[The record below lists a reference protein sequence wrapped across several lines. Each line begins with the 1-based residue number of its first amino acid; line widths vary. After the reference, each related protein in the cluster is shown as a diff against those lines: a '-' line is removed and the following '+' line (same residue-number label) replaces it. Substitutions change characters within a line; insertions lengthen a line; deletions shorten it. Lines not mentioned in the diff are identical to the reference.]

1 MEFIQCKNCET
12 IIAIKDLK
20 IPFSEELL
28 TGANASNTIK
38 GNDLC
43 AVCAEAK
50 ENDKEEGEE
59 ISQLEREVSK

>member
-20 IPFSEELL
+20 IPFSKELL

-43 AVCAEAK
+43 ADCAEGI
-50 ENDKEEGEE
+50 EGEE
-59 ISQLEREVSK
+59 EEISRLEREVSK

>member
-20 IPFSEELL
+20 IHFSKELL
-28 TGANASNTIK
+28 TGANASNTTK

-43 AVCAEAK
+43 AVCAGGE
-50 ENDKEEGEE
+50 EE
-59 ISQLEREVSK
+59 ISRREVSK